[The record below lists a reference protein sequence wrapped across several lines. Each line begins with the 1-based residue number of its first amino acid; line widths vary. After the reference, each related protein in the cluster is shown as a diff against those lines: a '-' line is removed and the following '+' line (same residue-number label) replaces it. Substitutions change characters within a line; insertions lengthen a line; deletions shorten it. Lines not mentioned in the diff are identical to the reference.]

1 MEKNINLPVLIVGQ
15 GIAGNVLALSL
26 QELSIPFL
34 IINNE
39 SFPSASL
46 TSGATLNFFNFRKET
61 APEYKKDEWENAIQF
76 YKGLEAKWETT
87 FISSKPIVELV
98 EDAQYPSFPSW
109 QLFEKRK
116 IESSYFLDARKMILH
131 ARRLW
136 QEQNLYQEGKI
147 SYEELKIEQEFISWQ
162 GKKYAAV
169 IFCEGAQARYNPFMQ
184 SFPWVKNKGDVLL
197 LSIPDLDETQIYQ
210 TPLHRLLPFGNHVFW
225 LGSQH
230 VWQFDEVQADHDWAQ
245 KQLKYLQQKLKLSF
259 TLLEHKV
266 AERPT
271 TAGQK
276 MIVQFLENQKRIG
289 IINGLGSKGWIRAAN
304 IIPPFAKE
312 ISKYIY

>member
-1 MEKNINLPVLIVGQ
+1 MEKKINLPVLIVGQ
-15 GIAGNVLALSL
+15 GIAGSILALSL
-26 QELSIPFL
+26 QDLSIPFW

-39 SFPSASL
+39 SFLAASL
-46 TSGATLNFFNFRKET
+46 TSGATLNYFNFRKET
-61 APEYKKDEWENAIQF
+61 APEYKKEEWENAIQ
-76 YKGLEAKWETT
+76 YYQAVEAKWQTS

-98 EDAQYPSFPSW
+98 EDPQFPSLPSW
-109 QLFEKRK
+109 QLFEKRIIK
-116 IESSYFLDARKMILH
+116 TSYFLDARKMILH
-131 ARRLW
+131 ARKLC
-136 QEQNLYQEGKI
+136 QEQNLYQEGKFN
-147 SYEELKIEQEFISWQ
+147 YEELKIESEYISWQ
-162 GKKYAAV
+162 GKIFSAV
-169 IFCEGAQARYNPFMQ
+169 IFCEGVQARNNPFAQ

-197 LSIPDLDETQIYQ
+197 LSIPDLDETKIYQ
-210 TPLHRLLPFGNHVFW
+210 TPLHRLLPLGNQVFW

-230 VWQFDEVQADHDWAQ
+230 VWQFEEVQPDYDWAQ
-245 KQLKYLQQKLKLSF
+245 KQLKYLQQNLKLPF

-304 IIPPFAKE
+304 VIPQFAKE
-312 ISKYIY
+312 IAQHFY